1 MVSDKKPES
10 ELDRVNVYKARG
22 VHFDTGANRL
32 EILLQAD
39 LVVLSPGVPPLPE
52 VMAAREK
59 GIKVISE
66 IELAYPYLQGKLI
79 GITGSNGKTTTTTLV
94 YSMLKK
100 AGFRVHLTGNI
111 GRPLISFVSKV
122 KPDHLV
128 VTELSS
134 FQLEFTEKFRTDIS
148 VFLNVSP
155 NHLDWHKTF
164 DSYLQA
170 KKKLFDHRQ
179 PGDQVIINRDDPHL
193 WAWRQEEKQELYAF
207 SRKHS
212 VPRGCYL
219 QGSQINLKLG
229 EEIPVIDVKEIRLR
243 GVHNQENVMAATL
256 AACLA
261 GASLRSIRQ
270 TIRSFRGLEHRL
282 EEVRKIKGVLFV
294 NDSKATT
301 VDATLKAIDSFNQPI
316 ILILGGR
323 DKGGDFA
330 PLRRALKGKVKQVL
344 LIGEA
349 REKIKQAL
357 QGVCP
362 VKEAS
367 SFRELV
373 EGAYLLA
380 RPEEVVLLSPAC
392 TSWDM
397 FKNFEERGRLFKRE
411 VNRLARKVQEKR

>member
-1 MVSDKKPES
+1 
-10 ELDRVNVYKARG
+10 
-22 VHFDTGANRL
+22 
-32 EILLQAD
+32 
-39 LVVLSPGVPPLPE
+39 
-52 VMAAREK
+52 
-59 GIKVISE
+59 
-66 IELAYPYLQGKLI
+66 
-79 GITGSNGKTTTTTLV
+79 
-94 YSMLKK
+94 
-100 AGFRVHLTGNI
+100 
-111 GRPLISFVSKV
+111 
-122 KPDHLV
+122 
-128 VTELSS
+128 
-134 FQLEFTEKFRTDIS
+134 
-148 VFLNVSP
+148 
-155 NHLDWHKTF
+155 
-164 DSYLQA
+164 
-170 KKKLFDHRQ
+170 
-179 PGDQVIINRDDPHL
+179 
-193 WAWRQEEKQELYAF
+193 
-207 SRKHS
+207 
-212 VPRGCYL
+212 
-219 QGSQINLKLG
+219 
-229 EEIPVIDVKEIRLR
+229 
-243 GVHNQENVMAATL
+243 
-256 AACLA
+256 
-261 GASLRSIRQ
+261 
-270 TIRSFRGLEHRL
+270 
-282 EEVRKIKGVLFV
+282 LFV